1 MKKVK
6 NIYMVESDGH
16 FYPVYELE
24 DGTRLYSAVYS
35 QEYGF
40 TDVCF
45 LEDKNSRFCADVYK
59 NIPEK

>member
-1 MKKVK
+1 
-6 NIYMVESDGH
+6 MVESDGH

-40 TDVCF
+40 THVCF